1 MPDQILDPTEPA
13 PTGAVN
19 GAPSAGEGGTAAVG
33 DGTASGRSVRVR
45 ADLVIPVSVAG
56 HLALSVAVA
65 GHLEP
70 VETLQVTDAVSRPVA
85 RHVID
90 LERGLRLHVLD
101 APEGDVTVAYE
112 AEVALAEVEDE
123 PVSEGDR
130 FTYVLP
136 SRYCPSDRVEGFAAT
151 EFGWVEGDAARA
163 LRIVEWVSSRTTYE
177 SGTTT
182 ATDDALTPLL
192 TGAGVCRDY
201 AHLVVMLCRAVG
213 MPARYVSVYAPG
225 LSPMDAHAVDGV
237 WRVFDA
243 TRLAPRASMVRIGTG
258 RDAADVAIL
267 SGLGGVSGAPT
278 FEVTA
283 TVSPVLPVED
293 RGALVSLA

>member
-1 MPDQILDPTEPA
+1 M
-13 PTGAVN
+13 
-19 GAPSAGEGGTAAVG
+19 
-33 DGTASGRSVRVR
+33 
-45 ADLVIPVSVAG
+45 
-56 HLALSVAVA
+56 
-65 GHLEP
+65 
-70 VETLQVTDAVSRPVA
+70 
-85 RHVID
+85 
-90 LERGLRLHVLD
+90 
-101 APEGDVTVAYE
+101 
-112 AEVALAEVEDE
+112 
-123 PVSEGDR
+123 
-130 FTYVLP
+130 LP

-182 ATDDALTPLL
+182 AADDALTPLL
-192 TGAGVCRDY
+192 TGAGVCRDD

-225 LSPMDAHAVDGV
+225 LSPMDAHAVVEVAVDGV

-267 SGLGGVSGAPT
+267 SRLGGVSGAPT

-293 RGALVSLA
+293 LGALVSLA